1 MKRWSLGDYNST
13 RHEVRR
19 CGDGHHRL
27 LLAACAGTTQA
38 HRSTLESACS
48 ESNPCMFHPGEY
60 VTGPSSILEGITL
73 TLSGTWSSTE
83 NDEGELNLTPADRPS
98 NHLFLWI
105 DMVAVKST
113 GAGHGTTPLTNVGA
127 SPGALIAWLAGN
139 PDFRVVSPPVTVTIG
154 HGLKTM
160 SITIGVADSAQ
171 YGDSDCPSNP
181 RCADLFTRPGLWGT
195 NSYGIGGDG
204 EVRLYI
210 SAINIRGQV
219 HTFFVVLDAGDHHEL
234 DVITKTSQ
242 PVLGS
247 LGLPAGVTV
256 A

>member
-1 MKRWSLGDYNST
+1 MKSAAAVTVTIG
-13 RHEVRR
+13 
-19 CGDGHHRL
+19 L
-27 LLAACAGTTQA
+27 LLAACGGATQA

-48 ESNPCMFHPGEY
+48 ENKHCVFDPGDY

-73 TLSGTWSSTE
+73 FFFNATATTE

-98 NHLFLWI
+98 NHVLLWM

-113 GAGHGTTPLTNVGA
+113 GAGHGTTPLTNVGT
-127 SPGALIAWLAGN
+127 SPDALVAWLVGN

-154 HGLKTM
+154 HGIKTT
-160 SITIGVADSAQ
+160 SITVGVADSAQ

-181 RCADLFTRPGLWGT
+181 RCADFFTRPGLWGT

-247 LGLPAGVTV
+247 VGLPAGVTV